1 MTEQEYF
8 IISLIKNNMLQLFD
22 INGNDMEFDFQR
34 HICYSISDISLKI
47 GNKNERIKFSTYAA
61 VCLAKIWKI
70 NIEKSL
76 YKKNFILLI
85 QVENDWMQGKRGSA
99 PPYVILNTFAKDKI
113 YYYDVFS
120 RMLDKEFID
129 KYNLS
134 EILCGI
140 NYELFKSSNGDV
152 RIVLVYKGD

>member
-1 MTEQEYF
+1 MYAGLVEWDLKLGVKLQETDASGNRIRYRYDDFGRITEVKTDYDTGA
-8 IISLIKNNMLQLFD
+8 I
-22 INGNDMEFDFQR
+22 
-34 HICYSISDISLKI
+34 
-47 GNKNERIKFSTYAA
+47 
-61 VCLAKIWKI
+61 
-70 NIEKSL
+70 
-76 YKKNFILLI
+76 
-85 QVENDWMQGKRGSA
+85 
-99 PPYVILNTFAKDKI
+99 PYVILNTFAKDKI